1 MNGRLNGQRER
12 GSLSQQPENQ
22 EDSWGI
28 EREAMAK
35 RKPNW
40 GATPWKITF
49 RGRRA
54 ALPDHVDFAVV
65 GGGFAG
71 LSAAAWL
78 AKLAPKKTVLLLEAE
93 RVGNGASGR
102 TGGMALAQTAAGDLP
117 GLGDVLRGYR
127 NILRVLRV
135 DAELELPGVWEVA
148 RHEKSMEGKK
158 VHPLK
163 NSPIDWEDSGRVRA
177 VSIFPGG
184 TVDPGKVV
192 AGLAR
197 AATRAGA
204 QVVEEATVVRMEF
217 SDPVR
222 LHIERKFA
230 RRAERKIVTAN
241 KVLLAT
247 NAASREL
254 AGKIYSRKESSEP
267 RLTFAVATAPLTKK
281 QLMALGMDSGRP
293 FYSVDFP
300 YLWGRMLKNRG
311 MIFGSG
317 LVPAFGKFLRED
329 AARAKSA
336 EAGVIKLWGGLER
349 FDVRRGE
356 AAARLRSLEKRVRLL
371 HPELKKVRITHSWGG
386 PILTTKDFMPTFRA
400 HPESKNVV
408 VLGGFS
414 GHGVALSVYLGSW
427 AAEHFLGKR
436 RLPRWHKS

>member
-1 MNGRLNGQRER
+1 
-12 GSLSQQPENQ
+12 
-22 EDSWGI
+22 
-28 EREAMAK
+28 MAK
-35 RKPNW
+35 KGPNW
-40 GATPWKITF
+40 GETPWKITF

-54 ALPDHVDFAVV
+54 ALPGHVDFAVV

-78 AKLAPKKTVLLLEAE
+78 ARLAPKKTVLLLEAA

-127 NILRVLRV
+127 KILRDLRV

-148 RHEKSMEGKK
+148 RGEKSMEGKK
-158 VHPLK
+158 VQPLK

-177 VSIFPGG
+177 VSTFPGG
-184 TVDPGKVV
+184 TVNPGRVV
-192 AGLAR
+192 SGLAQ
-197 AATRAGA
+197 AANRAGA
-204 QVVEEATVVRMEF
+204 QIVEEAEVVRMEF
-217 SDPVR
+217 SDLVR
-222 LHIERKFA
+222 LHVERKLA
-230 RRAERKIVTAN
+230 HGVEKRVVTAE

-281 QLMALGMDSGRP
+281 QITSLGVDSGRP

-329 AARAKSA
+329 AARARSA
-336 EAGVIKLWGGLER
+336 EADVVKLWGGLER
-349 FDVRRGE
+349 FDVRHGE
-356 AAARLRSLEKRVRLL
+356 PAARLRSLEKRVRLL
-371 HPELKKVRITHSWGG
+371 HPAMKNVRITHRWGG

-400 HPESKNVV
+400 HPESQNVV

-414 GHGVALSVYLGSW
+414 GHGVALSVYLGRW
-427 AAEHFLGKR
+427 AAEYSVGKR
-436 RLPRWHKS
+436 RLPRWRKA

>member
-1 MNGRLNGQRER
+1 
-12 GSLSQQPENQ
+12 
-22 EDSWGI
+22 
-28 EREAMAK
+28 
-35 RKPNW
+35 
-40 GATPWKITF
+40 
-49 RGRRA
+49 
-54 ALPDHVDFAVV
+54 VDFAVV
-65 GGGFAG
+65 GGGFTG
-71 LSAAAWL
+71 LSAGAWL
-78 AKLAPKKTVLLLEAE
+78 ARLAPKKTVLLLEAE
-93 RVGNGASGR
+93 CVGNGASGR

-127 NILRVLRV
+127 KILRDLRV
-135 DAELELPGVWEVA
+135 DAELELPGVWEVG

-158 VHPLK
+158 VRPLK

-177 VSIFPGG
+177 VNTFPGG
-184 TVDPGKVV
+184 TVNPGKVV
-192 AGLAR
+192 SGLAQ
-197 AATRAGA
+197 AANRSGA
-204 QVVEEATVVRMEF
+204 QIVEEAEVVRMEF

-222 LHIERKFA
+222 LRIERKLA
-230 RRAERKIVTAN
+230 RGIEKRVVTAK

-254 AGKIYSRKESSEP
+254 AGSIYSRKELSEP
-267 RLTFAVATAPLTKK
+267 RLTFAIATAPLTKK
-281 QLMALGMDSGRP
+281 QITALGMESGRP

-300 YLWGRMLKNRG
+300 YLWGRMLKDRG

-317 LVPAFGKFLRED
+317 LVPAFGKFLHED

-356 AAARLRSLEKRVRLL
+356 PAARLRSLEKRVRLL
-371 HPELKKVRITHSWGG
+371 HPELKKVRITHRWGG

-414 GHGVALSVYLGSW
+414 GHGVALSVYLGRW

>member
-1 MNGRLNGQRER
+1 MFQGR
-12 GSLSQQPENQ
+12 
-22 EDSWGI
+22 W
-28 EREAMAK
+28 
-35 RKPNW
+35 
-40 GATPWKITF
+40 
-49 RGRRA
+49 A

-65 GGGFAG
+65 GGGFTG

-78 AKLAPKKTVLLLEAE
+78 AKLAPQKTVLLVEAE
-93 RVGNGASGR
+93 RLGNGASGR

-117 GLGDVLRGYR
+117 GLGDVLSGYGK
-127 NILRVLRV
+127 ILRDLRV

-148 RHEKSMEGKK
+148 RNEESMEGKN
-158 VHPLK
+158 VHPLR

-177 VSIFPGG
+177 VGKVPGG
-184 TVDPGKVV
+184 SVHPGKVV
-192 AGLAR
+192 SGLAR
-197 AATRAGA
+197 AAARAGA
-204 QVVEEATVVRMEF
+204 QIAEDSEVVRMEF

-222 LHIERKFA
+222 LHVERKLRRGIER
-230 RRAERKIVTAN
+230 RIVTAK

-254 AGKIYSRKESSEP
+254 AAKTYSRKESSEP

-281 QLMALGMDSGRP
+281 LITSLGMDSGRP

-317 LVPAFGKFLRED
+317 LLPAFGKFLRED

-336 EAGVIKLWGGLER
+336 GAVTKLWGGLER
-349 FDVRRGE
+349 FDVRHGE
-356 AAARLRSLEKRVRLL
+356 PAARLRSLEKRVRLL
-371 HPELKKVRITHSWGG
+371 HPAMKNVRITHRWGG
-386 PILTTKDFMPTFRA
+386 PILTTKDFLPTFRA
-400 HPESKNVV
+400 HPENKNVV

-414 GHGVALSVYLGSW
+414 GHGVALSVYLGRW